1 MTKTILMTG
10 LTGLIGRWTAARMT
24 AEGHHVIALMR
35 GQGARGDMIR
45 NWIAAHDG
53 DVTRLTLLEGDLE
66 QAGLGLSI
74 EDKSRLVDITH
85 ICHFGALMDWSRDR
99 KRMHRVNVA
108 ATLELLEIA
117 AQAPQLESFVHIS
130 GYLITAD
137 AFWRAQG
144 FSRDE
149 IVAHPR
155 KAKKFFRHLAEHA
168 SPYEASK
175 IEADIHVRRARAAG
189 LPVTIINP
197 ATVLGHSQTGE
208 AHQLFGIEGLI
219 KGLGN
224 GSLAAVPG
232 KPDDWLPFVSIDY
245 LAGFLTHAALKKEAA
260 GMDYTLLHQGTPR
273 LMRTLAII
281 ADEMGKKPPR
291 RHVPLWVLRPLLKAG
306 LDRLTGTPVDA
317 LGFINSFRFD
327 TSSAERA
334 AVEAG
339 LVPSDIEQSLRL
351 SVRHYMAAQASQDRR
366 AA

>member
-1 MTKTILMTG
+1 MTKKIFMTG

-35 GQGARGDMIR
+35 GAAARGDTIR
-45 NWIAAHDG
+45 HWIAAHEG
-53 DVTRLTLLEGDLE
+53 DTSGLTLVEGDLE
-66 QAGLGLSI
+66 RVGLGLSA
-74 EDKSRLVDITH
+74 EDRTRLSDITH
-85 ICHFGALMDWSRDR
+85 VCHFGALMDWSRDR
-99 KRMHRVNVA
+99 KRMHQVNVA
-108 ATLELLEIA
+108 ATLDLLGIA
-117 AQAPQLESFVHIS
+117 AQAPRLESFVHIS

-149 IVAHPR
+149 IVANPR
-155 KAKKFFRHLAEHA
+155 KGKKFFRHLAEHA

-245 LAGFLTHAALKKEAA
+245 LAEFLTRAALKKEAA

-273 LMRTLAII
+273 LIQTLAII
-281 ADEMGKKPPR
+281 ADELGKKPPR
-291 RHVPLWVLRPLLKAG
+291 RYIPLWVLRPLLKAG
-306 LDRLTGTPVDA
+306 LDRRTGTPVDA
-317 LGFINSFRFD
+317 LAFINAFRFD

-334 AVEAG
+334 TVEAG
-339 LVPSDIEQSLRL
+339 LVPTDIEQALRL
-351 SVRHYMAAQASQDRR
+351 SVRHYMATQESL